1 MVTQNRR
8 IDDPMDPWSTS
19 HTSGG
24 LGAGGVLLGTLVGI
38 GIGLLA
44 APQPGTQTRK
54 QLLKRLAAL
63 SDEAGDTFE
72 DVQDLTEKAR
82 KKARKRLAQLR
93 EDAGE
98 GLDEMG
104 DRWQKAKRRLR
115 DEEEDDDSS
124 PFGMI
129 LALAAGA
136 AATYFF
142 ASDRAAPV
150 RSRVQSAAG
159 EVKRRATDEWDRFQ
173 RGGFRA
179 RRSSETADQ
188 EGRSETRTSSSAS
201 DEAPE
206 AS

>member
-8 IDDPMDPWSTS
+8 IDDPMDPWSNSQTG
-19 HTSGG
+19 GG
-24 LGAGGVLLGTLVGI
+24 LGAGGLLLGTLVGI

-54 QLLKRLAAL
+54 QLLKRLATL
-63 SDEAGDTFE
+63 SDEAGDTLE

-82 KKARKRLAQLR
+82 KKARKRLSQLR
-93 EDAGE
+93 DDAGE

-115 DEEEDDDSS
+115 AEEEDDSS

-129 LALAAGA
+129 LALAAGV
-136 AATYFF
+136 AATYFLS
-142 ASDRAAPV
+142 SDRAAPV

-179 RRSSETADQ
+179 RRSEASDQ
-188 EGRSETRTSSSAS
+188 EGRSETRTSSSPS